1 MPEELIS
8 GTRTTDIEP
17 ATLQSSTRTIKRRL
31 SDSALITDISETGR
45 SDSKTTYKNL
55 RKKSTEIQ
63 LRTLAR
69 ISGEVSKALNLY
81 QGFTNSG
88 WEPVAETDRATRALV
103 EWFEEMADL
112 GVNVNNLINE
122 NIYDL
127 YVIGAMC
134 MRILLIN
141 DEPKLIRNIPP
152 EEIDFLHQLDPDP
165 MNMDYGKIWYTGFYL
180 QRDKREFV
188 VLESILDP
196 NPYFYYAPMLTTS
209 KSPKGISIIESVI
222 ELAISA
228 GEKNYMMTEYL
239 RGNIFPQEIVS
250 LVLDEYF
257 KVLLD
262 EDVDFDMKNFNK
274 TKDDAVKAVTD
285 FFDTSDSTQ
294 TLVSDVPL
302 QKIVVGTLEGN
313 NLRGLPEVNDAHESA
328 FPRALKAPA
337 PLLGIRRQ
345 GNALNDTETKYA
357 IRSFYKN
364 ILNIRAT
371 TKKGWEKL
379 CRSYL
384 SYKGITGKG
393 GIAFTE
399 TDIELKQAITEAVVK
414 ETEAAGNL
422 IRDRIF
428 TRGEMRKNFTQ
439 GTLDLT
445 QHDEALPEELMDEP
459 EPEPMDGPTDDS
471 EAQGEA

>member
-1 MPEELIS
+1 MAEELVS
-8 GTRTTDIEP
+8 STGTTDIEP
-17 ATLQSSTRTIKRRL
+17 STLQSSTRTIKRQY
-31 SDSALITDISETGR
+31 SDSALITAISETGR

-55 RKKSTEIQ
+55 RKKSTEVQ
-63 LRTLAR
+63 LRTLSR

-88 WEPVAETDRATRALV
+88 WEVVAETDRATRALKA
-103 EWFEEMADL
+103 WFEEMSDL
-112 GVNVNNLINE
+112 GVNINNLINE

-134 MRILLIN
+134 MRTLLIN

-152 EEIDFLHQLDPDP
+152 EEIAFLHQMDPEP
-165 MNMDYGKIWYTGFYL
+165 ENMEYGKIWYTGFYL
-180 QRDKREFV
+180 DKNQREFV

-209 KSPKGISIIESVI
+209 KSPQGISIIESVI

-239 RGNIFPQEIVS
+239 RGSIFPHEIVF
-250 LVLDEYF
+250 LVLENYF
-257 KVLLD
+257 ETLLD
-262 EDVDFDMKNFNK
+262 EEVDFDMAKFNK
-274 TKDDAVKAVTD
+274 VKEDAVKAVED
-285 FFDTSDSTQ
+285 FFENSDSTQ

-313 NLRGLPEVNDAHESA
+313 NLRGLPEINDAHESA

-371 TKKGWEKL
+371 TKMGWEKL
-379 CRSYL
+379 CTSYL
-384 SYKGITGKG
+384 SYRGITGKG

-399 TDIELKQAITEAVVK
+399 TDIELKQAITEAIAK

-422 IRDRIF
+422 IKDRIF
-428 TRGEMRKNFTQ
+428 TRGEMRKNFVQ

-445 QHDEALPEELMDEP
+445 MHDEALPEELMN
-459 EPEPMDGPTDDS
+459 EPEPMNEPADDS
-471 EAQGEA
+471 ETEG